1 MQTNMKLSTCNVL
14 IWLSVLWLLSGCGED
29 ASDQAVKLV
38 AVHDPAALV
47 EDVGQ
52 DNLADYVQHETD
64 GSPRRDVIVIV
75 ADHTEGTKVR
85 IPGSMGWFA
94 RGRAQREVEENIL
107 AAAAMS
113 PGEVSA
119 GYQRQVYNVLR
130 ELNKDGRGVNSCTVA
145 GHSILEQH
153 LANSELSSMME
164 NAPEITSTTNLST
177 PRSFRT
183 PLGNA
188 ILMLAGAGIAVLIM
202 LIWTWGA
209 WNVYQPTLEKGEL
222 GGGGTAADP
231 RKGGGPSDGS
241 STDSVNGPNPSTKAA
256 GTRGERNRIQGR
268 PAHARERIRPGK
280 ETRVKV

>member
-113 PGEVSA
+113 PGEVSS

-145 GHSILEQH
+145 GHSVLEQH
-153 LANSELSSMME
+153 LANTELSSVME
-164 NAPEITSTTNLST
+164 NAPEITSTTDLT
-177 PRSFRT
+177 RPKSFRT

-188 ILMLAGAGIAVLIM
+188 LLMLAGAGFAVLIM
-202 LIWTWGA
+202 LIWTRGA
-209 WNVYQPTLEKGEL
+209 WDVYRRPSEKSEPGY
-222 GGGGTAADP
+222 GGTTPDP
-231 RKGGGPSDGS
+231 RNGGGPSDDPL
-241 STDSVNGPNPSTKAA
+241 TDPVGGPNPSTKTTS
-256 GTRGERNRIQGR
+256 TRGERNRIQGR

-280 ETRVKV
+280 KTRVKV